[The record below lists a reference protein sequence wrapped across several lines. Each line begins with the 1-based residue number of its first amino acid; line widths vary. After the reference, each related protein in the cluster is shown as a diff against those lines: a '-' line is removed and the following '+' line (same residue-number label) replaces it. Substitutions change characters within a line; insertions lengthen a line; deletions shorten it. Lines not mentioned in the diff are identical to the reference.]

1 MPDELTPEV
10 RKARVRELL
19 LGCLQAAAVPPWPG
33 ADGLTVQDALLGYP
47 QAAAAG
53 RVAIRTVG
61 RHCRAWATC
70 RPGRRHRP
78 PGRADGAAQEAG
90 RQRPNFLAAI
100 SNVYL

>member
-1 MPDELTPEV
+1 MPDELAPEV
-10 RKARVRELL
+10 RKACARELL

-33 ADGLTVQDALLGYP
+33 ADGLTVQGALSSYP

-61 RHCRAWATC
+61 RHCRAWAAC
-70 RPGRRHRP
+70 RPGRRHP
-78 PGRADGAAQEAG
+78 APGRADGAAPAG
-90 RQRPNFLAAI
+90 QRPNFLAAI